1 VAALG
6 EEEEEDDEEGVDE
19 DHAGGEMNP
28 LKHTLLTA
36 AIVVSGFTIAFF
48 VNDLQMV
55 GAPSISIVLPS
66 YRVY

>member
-1 VAALG
+1 MWGTWAVAALG

-19 DHAGGEMNP
+19 DHVGGEMNP

-48 VNDLQMV
+48 VNDLQM
-55 GAPSISIVLPS
+55 
-66 YRVY
+66 